1 MKKVDKFFSF
11 LAIRYEKADLI
22 KVFLVV
28 FNRSK
33 RNKEKKLD
41 IYQCFLMLNFYESS
55 FDFQTPTRLPQR
67 SPSPEW
73 WIGPEKPEGDKE
85 LTVEEMKKSKKSLET
100 LLFQR
105 KLKLVPVRTL
115 LVRLQTFILTSIF
128 FLDCGERQ

>member
-11 LAIRYEKADLI
+11 LAIRYEKLI
-22 KVFLVV
+22 SFKSFQLFLICQ
-28 FNRSK
+28 
-33 RNKEKKLD
+33 KEKKKKLE

-73 WIGPEKPEGDKE
+73 WIGPDKPEGDKD
-85 LTVEEMKKSKKSLET
+85 LTVEEIKKSKKSLET